1 MYDTYIFFFLN
12 QKKQNLCMIHLLD
25 QKKQKPQRYYKNIID
40 NFLQQDMQTKYDK
53 PKVTKPQTKK

>member
-1 MYDTYIFFFLN
+1 
-12 QKKQNLCMIHLLD
+12 MINLLD
-25 QKKQKPQRYYKNIID
+25 QKKPKPQRYYKNIID